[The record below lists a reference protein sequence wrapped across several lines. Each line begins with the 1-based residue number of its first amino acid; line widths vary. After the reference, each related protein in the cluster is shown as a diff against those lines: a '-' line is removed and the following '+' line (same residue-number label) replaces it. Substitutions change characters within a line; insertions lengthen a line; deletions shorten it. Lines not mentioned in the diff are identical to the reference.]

1 MAKSKIMEKIER
13 KHTFSVEGILNVDEL
28 QEGSFICEVED
39 EGEVDLKEFLDK
51 FNGELVKLSIVKKEE
66 ESTEE

>member
-28 QEGSFICEVED
+28 QEGMILCEVED
-39 EGEVDLKEFLDK
+39 EGEVDLIEYLRK
-51 FNGELVKLSIVKKEE
+51 FGDNTVRISIVKKDEE
-66 ESTEE
+66 ETE

>member
-28 QEGSFICEVED
+28 QEGMILCEVED
-39 EGEVDLKEFLDK
+39 EGEVDLIEYLRK
-51 FNGELVKLSIVKKEE
+51 FGDDTVKISIVKKDEE
-66 ESTEE
+66 EAE

>member
-28 QEGSFICEVED
+28 QEGMILCEVED
-39 EGEVDLKEFLDK
+39 EGEVDLIEYLRK
-51 FNGELVKLSIVKKEE
+51 FGDDTVKISIVKKTKKKQN
-66 ESTEE
+66 S

>member
-1 MAKSKIMEKIER
+1 MAKSKIVEKIER
-13 KHTFSVEGILNVDEL
+13 KHSFSVEGFLNVDEL